1 MIDKTQRPQIDQ
13 IIKMLSIDD
22 KHEMDNLFK
31 QAYAIKKEYVGTTVY
46 FRGIVELSNICKKNC
61 YYCGIRR
68 DNQNVNRFILQEDE
82 VIKSALWAYEQHYG
96 SVVIQS
102 GERDDVEFVCFIEN
116 VIKSLK
122 EKTNGNLGITLSL
135 GEQSEETYHRWYAA
149 GAHRYL
155 LRIETSSPE
164 LYRKLHPADHDWE
177 KRWNCLRT
185 LKKLGY
191 QTGTGVMI
199 GLPYQSLE
207 DLAKDVQFFYDED
220 IDMIGMGPF
229 IPHSETPLADALPEY
244 DGDKQ
249 LDLAL
254 KMIAVC
260 RIMLKDINIASTTA
274 LQALK
279 PDGRELGLLA
289 GANIIMPNITETKYR
304 ANYQLYNGKPCLDEN
319 ASLCRNCLERRVSS
333 IGETIGYD
341 QWGDSPHFNK
351 SDKQ

>member
-1 MIDKTQRPQIDQ
+1 MTDIKRPDTEEIIRLLSLTDKQEIA
-13 IIKMLSIDD
+13 
-22 KHEMDNLFK
+22 ELFK
-31 QAYAIKKEYVGTTVY
+31 QAYEIKKQFVGTTVY
-46 FRGIVELSNICKKNC
+46 FRGIVELSNICTKNC
-61 YYCGIRR
+61 YYCGIRK
-68 DNQNVNRFILQEDE
+68 DNHKVERFSLTEEEI
-82 VIKSALWAYEQHYG
+82 IKSALWAYEQQYG
-96 SVVIQS
+96 SVVLQS
-102 GERDDVEFVCFIEN
+102 GERDDDEFVCFIEN
-116 VIKSLK
+116 VLKAIK
-122 EKTNGNLGITLSL
+122 ERTNGKLGITLSL
-135 GEQSEETYHRWYAA
+135 GEQTEETYQRWYTA

-164 LYRKLHPADHDWE
+164 LYKKLHPADHDWQ
-177 KRWNCLRT
+177 KRWDCIRT

-229 IPHSETPLADALPEY
+229 IPHEETPLANALPDY
-244 DGDKQ
+244 NGDKQ

-254 KMIAVC
+254 RMIAVC

-279 PDGRELGLLA
+279 HDGRELGLLA
-289 GANIIMPNITETKYR
+289 GANIIMPNITDSKYR

-319 ASLCRNCLERRVSS
+319 ASLCRNCLENRVSS

-341 QWGDSPHFNK
+341 QWGDSPHYK
-351 SDKQ
+351 KLL

>member
-1 MIDKTQRPQIDQ
+1 MLTDKNRPDANEIV
-13 IIKMLSIDD
+13 KLLSLTD
-22 KHEMDNLFK
+22 KAEIDNLFK
-31 QAYAIKKEYVGTTVY
+31 QAYEVKKQFVGTTVY

-68 DNQNVNRFILQEDE
+68 DNQNVERFLLTEEE
-82 VIKSALWAYEQHYG
+82 VVKSALWAYEQHYS
-96 SVVIQS
+96 SVVLQS
-102 GERDDVEFVCFIEN
+102 GERDDEEFVCFIEN
-116 VIKSLK
+116 VVKALK
-122 EKTNGNLGITLSL
+122 ERTDGRLGITLSL
-135 GEQSEETYHRWYAA
+135 GEQSEQTYQRWYAA

-155 LRIETSSPE
+155 LRIETSSPD
-164 LYRKLHPADHDWE
+164 LYQKLHPQDHDWQ
-177 KRWNCLRT
+177 KRWDCIRT

-199 GLPYQSLE
+199 GLPYQTVE

-229 IPHSETPLADALPEY
+229 IPHADTPLANALTDY

-249 LDLAL
+249 LELAL
-254 KMIAVC
+254 KMIAIC
-260 RIMLKDINIASTTA
+260 RITLRDINIASTTA

-289 GANIIMPNITETKYR
+289 GANIIMPNITDSKYR

-319 ASLCRNCLERRVSS
+319 ASLCRNCLENRVSS
-333 IGETIGYD
+333 IGETIVYD
-341 QWGDSPHFNK
+341 QWGDSPHFK
-351 SDKQ
+351 KLHS

>member
-1 MIDKTQRPQIDQ
+1 MLTDKNRPDANEIV
-13 IIKMLSIDD
+13 KLLSLTD
-22 KHEMDNLFK
+22 KAEIDNLFK
-31 QAYAIKKEYVGTTVY
+31 QAYEVKKQFVGTTVY

-68 DNQNVNRFILQEDE
+68 DNQNVERFLLTEEE
-82 VIKSALWAYEQHYG
+82 VVKSALWAYEQHYG
-96 SVVIQS
+96 SVVLQS
-102 GERDDVEFVCFIEN
+102 GERDDEEFVCFIEN
-116 VIKSLK
+116 VVKALK
-122 EKTNGNLGITLSL
+122 ERTDGRLGITLSL
-135 GEQSEETYHRWYAA
+135 GEQSEQTYQRWYAA

-164 LYRKLHPADHDWE
+164 LYTKLHPSDHDWRV
-177 KRWNCLRT
+177 RWDCIRT

-199 GLPYQSLE
+199 GLPYQTVE

-229 IPHSETPLADALPEY
+229 IPHADTPLANALTDY

-249 LDLAL
+249 LELAL
-254 KMIAVC
+254 KMIAIC
-260 RIMLKDINIASTTA
+260 RITLRDINIASTTA

-289 GANIIMPNITETKYR
+289 GANIIMPNITDSKYR

-319 ASLCRNCLERRVSS
+319 ASLCRNCLENRVSS
-333 IGETIGYD
+333 IGETIVYD
-341 QWGDSPHFNK
+341 QWGDSPHFK
-351 SDKQ
+351 KLHS